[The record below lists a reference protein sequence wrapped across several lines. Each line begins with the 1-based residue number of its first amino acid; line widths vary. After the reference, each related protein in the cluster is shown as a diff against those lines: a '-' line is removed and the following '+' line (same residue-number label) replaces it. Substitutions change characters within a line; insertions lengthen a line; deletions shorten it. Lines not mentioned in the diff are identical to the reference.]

1 MVGMI
6 EGGIKCNISETNSLG
21 NNGTTATRFAFGM
34 ISIQFIINSCD
45 NCGIRNCREAE
56 GSKGIMMSN
65 VFLSSSDTID
75 TVRSSGRRGMHTGI
89 ICIGSFGM
97 SNGYTNL
104 GRLLKTESK
113 TYSGKDGSTS
123 TRISQD
129 NSGRTV

>member
-1 MVGMI
+1 
-6 EGGIKCNISETNSLG
+6 
-21 NNGTTATRFAFGM
+21 
-34 ISIQFIINSCD
+34 
-45 NCGIRNCREAE
+45 
-56 GSKGIMMSN
+56 
-65 VFLSSSDTID
+65 
-75 TVRSSGRRGMHTGI
+75 MHTGI